1 MRRHRDPLTKDL
13 FSWEAPKVAVGYS
26 SDVTGRGALE
36 NKIARLVGHA
46 LRDAREERGATRSQI
61 AKAISDYIGR
71 SVSEAML
78 NKWSSEAS
86 EDHRIPLDVFM
97 GLIHAT
103 GAMDLLGFLPGEFG
117 MTVIETS
124 YADLIEDQLLAEHE
138 EEVKARRQVLASRRK
153 ANR

>member
-1 MRRHRDPLTKDL
+1 
-13 FSWEAPKVAVGYS
+13 
-26 SDVTGRGALE
+26 
-36 NKIARLVGHA
+36 
-46 LRDAREERGATRSQI
+46 
-61 AKAISDYIGR
+61 
-71 SVSEAML
+71 
-78 NKWSSEAS
+78 
-86 EDHRIPLDVFM
+86 M

-103 GAMDLLGFLPGEFG
+103 GAMDLLGFMPGEFG